1 MDGQRP
7 TLAQIRKWPA
17 SVNVE
22 DAARALGISRASLYI
37 AIAEDRSPVEVIIVG
52 RRKKVLTDS
61 LVSVLTSTAPRAE
74 VA

>member
-22 DAARALGISRASLYI
+22 TAALALGISRASLYT

-52 RRKKVLTDS
+52 RRKKILTHS
-61 LVSVLTSTAPRAE
+61 LVSVLTGTGLHAE
-74 VA
+74 SA

>member
-7 TLAQIRKWPA
+7 TLAQIRRWPA

-22 DAARALGISRASLYI
+22 DAARALGISRASLYT

-52 RRKKVLTDS
+52 RRKKVLTHS
-61 LVSVLTSTAPRAE
+61 LIAVLTGTGTEAKSA
-74 VA
+74 